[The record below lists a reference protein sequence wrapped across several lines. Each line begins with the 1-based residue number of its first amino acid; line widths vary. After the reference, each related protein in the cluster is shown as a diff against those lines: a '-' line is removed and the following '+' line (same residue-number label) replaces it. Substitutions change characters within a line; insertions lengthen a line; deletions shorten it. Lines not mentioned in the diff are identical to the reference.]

1 MKKIK
6 FIVAIVTLFFSYNA
20 MAQKEYLTTEE
31 IPQKISTYI
40 NEHFPDNTIVYGKK
54 KIKTSKAEYEVKL
67 KNDIEIEFDGNMEVK
82 EIESDIPLPQSVVPK
97 KIWDYVAS
105 NYPNNKIF
113 EWKKKR
119 GYQKVELDND
129 YDLYF
134 DLAGNFTELKR

>member
-1 MKKIK
+1 MHGR
-6 FIVAIVTLFFSYNA
+6 VARASGG
-20 MAQKEYLTTEE
+20 
-31 IPQKISTYI
+31 TYI

-54 KIKTSKAEYEVKL
+54 KVKTSKTEYEVKL